1 MSKLAHGE
9 ALQGFACR
17 YNRVWVDPDLPGG
30 YGVLARGCFERSL
43 RNQEVRFLLGHNA
56 SSCMGST
63 ASSLVLHD
71 SDDGL
76 AFRFLCPPMPVR
88 DAIAAGNFRSMSIGF
103 DYDRTEQAAIGG
115 ETISIVREA
124 ALKEISLVDRPA
136 ISNTSIALVRL
147 ADVGTLR
154 QEIAAGNL
162 SRDGAYSQV
171 MNAADDFRR
180 LVSTMVPSKTVAAPR
195 ATRRRPP
202 LIDFTHARA
211 NSLWFQPGAREFFA
225 DVVAASGETPGG
237 LAQAMWKHGRYAA
250 NVLPRSRAA
259 TRPDPADQKTS
270 SDDRPGR
277 IARFEP
283 GG

>member
-30 YGVLARGCFERSL
+30 FGVLARGCFERSL
-43 RNQEVRFLLGHNA
+43 RSQDIRFLLGHNA
-56 SSCMGST
+56 SFCIGST

-103 DYDRTEQAAIGG
+103 DHDRTEQAAIGG

-124 ALKEISLVDRPA
+124 TLKEISLVDRPA

-147 ADVGTLR
+147 AEVGTLR

-162 SRDGAYSQV
+162 SRDGAYSQA

-180 LVSTMVPSKTVAAPR
+180 LVSTMMPSKPVATPR

-202 LIDFTHARA
+202 IIDLTHARA

-225 DVVAASGETPGG
+225 EVVAASGETPGAMG
-237 LAQAMWKHGRYAA
+237 RSMWKHGRNAM
-250 NVLPRSRAA
+250 NSLPMSRSA
-259 TRPDPADQKTS
+259 TRQGPADRMI
-270 SDDRPGR
+270 SDDRPGQSGQR
-277 IARFEP
+277 ER